1 MKIYSVMLVPL
12 IIILCLSPNTFSQKC
27 KGKFSEIG
35 PYKGGGG
42 SGPKIIS
49 KPQPEYTEEARRHQ
63 ITGTVVLRALFHS
76 SGKVQDVCWV
86 SSLPYGLTENAIK
99 AAYKIVF
106 EPVKKDGQPTSVT
119 MAVMYNF
126 DLY

>member
-1 MKIYSVMLVPL
+1 MWAL
-12 IIILCLSPNTFSQKC
+12 ILIVCLSPNAFSQKC
-27 KGKFSEIG
+27 KGKFPDIG
-35 PYKGGGG
+35 EYKIGGG
-42 SGPKIIS
+42 PRIIS
-49 KPQPEYTEEARRHQ
+49 KPQPEYTKEARRHQ

-106 EPVKKDGQPTSVT
+106 EPVKKDGQPISVT
-119 MAVMYNF
+119 SFIQYNF

>member
-1 MKIYSVMLVPL
+1 MKTYSVMLAPM

-35 PYKGGGG
+35 VFKSGG
-42 SGPKIIS
+42 GPKIIS

-63 ITGTVVLRALFHS
+63 ITGTLVLRALFNS
-76 SGKVQDVCWV
+76 SGKVQDVCWL